1 MHHTRED
8 VSDIFVIVVGGCG
21 CILVPS
27 PHAPRFVEFRGVSS
41 GRPAFRVLFFGC
53 CWSCL
58 RHWQVRF
65 SVAAALFPF
74 LVRGTFLDYFF
85 LLLCIKKGFCF
96 LPCCTAM
103 FESGSLPPPH
113 HPPSP
118 KVFELTSASTK
129 KGLY

>member
-41 GRPAFRVLFFGC
+41 MKA
-53 CWSCL
+53 
-58 RHWQVRF
+58 RF
-65 SVAAALFPF
+65 SSSVFRLLLVLLETLASALLCCCCSLPVPRSRDFF
-74 LVRGTFLDYFF
+74 RLFF

-103 FESGSLPPPH
+103 FESGSLPPH